1 MRLHDRYLFR
11 ELITPL
17 AVCLGAFLVFWLS
30 MFFSQE
36 LETIRSAKLHFAD
49 TVEFAV
55 AKMPEIL
62 VMVLPFILL
71 FGMLRALT
79 QHARYNEI
87 TALRAAGVSLWRI
100 CLPYFV
106 VGLLATG
113 VYFALNESVVPACA
127 KWSDAILTRY
137 VNKSSEVHEK
147 TVFINVG
154 FRYNRGHRVWKMGEY
169 DALTQNIVNP
179 YVIWTLPDGSQH
191 QLRADRAAY
200 TNETW
205 VFFNVQQFA
214 KTNETERFSQLPDAM
229 EQPMPDFEETPRLML
244 LDLKFSDAQGTLSS
258 RSADVP
264 LSDLWPY
271 LRNNP
276 NINSQEAAKL
286 YTKFH
291 ARLAAPWT
299 CFIVVL
305 MAIPFGAQSGRR
317 NLFYGVAG
325 SILICFS
332 FFVLQVVSQAFG
344 SGGQIPGWLAAWLPN
359 LIFAAV
365 GFFLTLR
372 VR

>member
-1 MRLHDRYLFR
+1 MRLHDRYFLR

-17 AVCLGAFLVFWLS
+17 VVCLAAFLVFWLS

-36 LETIRSAKLHFAD
+36 LEPIRDAKLHFGD
-49 TVEFAV
+49 IVEFAL

-62 VMVLPFILL
+62 VLVLPFILL

-100 CLPYFV
+100 CLPYFI
-106 VGLLATG
+106 VGLLAAG
-113 VYFALNESVVPACA
+113 VYFELNEIVVPACA
-127 KWSDAILTRY
+127 QWSDEILTRY
-137 VNKSSEVHEK
+137 VKKAADPRAK
-147 TVFINVG
+147 TIFTNVG
-154 FRYNRGHRVWKMGEY
+154 FRNNRERRLWKMGEY
-169 DALTQNIVNP
+169 DANAKSILNP
-179 YVIWTLPDGSQH
+179 TVIWYEPNGLQH
-191 QLRADRAAY
+191 QLKADRGTY
-200 TNETW
+200 TNDTW
-205 VFFNVQQFA
+205 VFFHAGQFA
-214 KTNETERFSQLPDAM
+214 QTNLGGPLLQLPETDELAM
-229 EQPMPDFEETPRLML
+229 PQFGETPDYILR
-244 LDLKFSDAQGTLSS
+244 DLKFNAAQGTLST
-258 RSADVP
+258 RNADIP
-264 LSDLWPY
+264 LAELWPY
-271 LRNNP
+271 LRQNP
-276 NINSQEAAKL
+276 DIPSQESAKL

-325 SILICFS
+325 SIFVCFS
-332 FFVLQVVSQAFG
+332 FFVLQQVSLAFG
-344 SGGQIPGWLAAWLPN
+344 MGGHVLPWVAAWLPN
-359 LIFAAV
+359 IIFAAV